1 MSQDQPEAIE
11 QTLRDASSVLGSDVA
26 GPPPIPL
33 TLEEP
38 RGTNGTTSQLTHAGP
53 ESAAPRPAAS
63 RPRGSRRSGPMNPES
78 SDLDATASRRTP
90 RAAVRRPPE
99 LRVALITLVLPL
111 YIAVGFAA
119 NFIGALHS
127 PKPHDVK
134 VAIVGTPS
142 ATTPLAHVLS
152 VKARGGLNVSQLT
165 TVAQAR
171 RLVADRKLAGGYV
184 PGQHPTAIVASAA
197 SASVANFVEATFREL
212 AAAQDRPLAVD
223 DVRPLP
229 PENSSG
235 TPNFFFIIICTL
247 GTFLT
252 VVALG
257 SLAPTLP
264 EPHRIA
270 IVAAA
275 SVLAPLIA
283 YLIGGPGYHTFSGDF
298 GTVMAMLG
306 MGALYA
312 FAVAAIT
319 RLLQLGLGLLG
330 ALVASLVFI
339 FLNFPSSGG
348 TVAPQL
354 MPGFWRFLN
363 HFWIGAAGLD
373 ANRSVLYFHG
383 GGVGTDVLKILAWIA
398 ASAALLA
405 IPIYLRTKRHKTTAT
420 AQTAYRA
427 GGSPAST

>member
-1 MSQDQPEAIE
+1 M
-11 QTLRDASSVLGSDVA
+11 T
-26 GPPPIPL
+26 
-33 TLEEP
+33 
-38 RGTNGTTSQLTHAGP
+38 
-53 ESAAPRPAAS
+53 
-63 RPRGSRRSGPMNPES
+63 PES
-78 SDLDATASRRTP
+78 SDFTAAGSRHTVPVARK
-90 RAAVRRPPE
+90 RPPE
-99 LRVALITLVLPL
+99 LRVALLTLVLPL
-111 YIAVGFAA
+111 YVSVGFAA

-127 PKPHDVK
+127 PKPHHVK
-134 VAIVGTPS
+134 VAIVGAPA
-142 ATTPLAHVLS
+142 ATTQVAHALS

-165 TVAQAR
+165 SVAQAR

-184 PGQHPTAIVASAA
+184 PGQHPAAIVASAA
-197 SASVANFVEATFREL
+197 SASLANFVEATFREV
-212 AAAQDRPLAVD
+212 AAEQERPLAVD

-235 TPNFFFIIICTL
+235 IPNFFFIIICTL

-257 SLAPTLP
+257 FLAPTLP

-298 GTVMAMLG
+298 GTIMAMLG

-312 FAVAAIT
+312 FGVAAIT
-319 RLLQLGLGLLG
+319 RLCQLGLGALG

-348 TVAPQL
+348 SVAPEL

-383 GGVGTDVLKILAWIA
+383 DGVGTDVLTILAWIA
-398 ASAALLA
+398 AWAALLEV
-405 IPIYLRTKRHKTTAT
+405 PIYLRTTRRETTAT
-420 AQTAYRA
+420 AALTAQTA
-427 GGSPAST
+427 

>member
-1 MSQDQPEAIE
+1 MSA
-11 QTLRDASSVLGSDVA
+11 
-26 GPPPIPL
+26 
-33 TLEEP
+33 EP
-38 RGTNGTTSQLTHAGP
+38 
-53 ESAAPRPAAS
+53 
-63 RPRGSRRSGPMNPES
+63 
-78 SDLDATASRRTP
+78 SDLDVVASRR
-90 RAAVRRPPE
+90 AVPVGKRRPSE

-111 YIAVGFAA
+111 YVSVGFAA

-127 PKPHDVK
+127 PQPHHVK
-134 VAIVGTPS
+134 VAVVGAPA
-142 ATTPLAHVLS
+142 ATTRLARGLS
-152 VKARGGLNVSQLT
+152 VKARGGLDVSQLR
-165 TVAQAR
+165 TVGQAR
-171 RLVADRKLAGGYV
+171 RLVADRDLAGGYV

-197 SASVANFVEATFREL
+197 SASLASFVEATFREL
-212 AAAQDRPLAVD
+212 AAAQDRPLAVE

-229 PENSSG
+229 AENSSG

-252 VVALG
+252 VLALG

-283 YLIGGPGYHTFSGDF
+283 YLIGGPGYHTFSGDL

-330 ALVASLVFI
+330 ALVASLLFI
-339 FLNFPSSGG
+339 FLNFPSTGG
-348 TVAPQL
+348 AVAPQL

-398 ASAALLA
+398 AWAALLA
-405 IPIYLRTKRHKTTAT
+405 IPIYLKTTRRKTTAT
-420 AQTAYRA
+420 TALSAQT
-427 GGSPAST
+427 G

>member
-1 MSQDQPEAIE
+1 MEA
-11 QTLRDASSVLGSDVA
+11 TLREV
-26 GPPPIPL
+26 
-33 TLEEP
+33 
-38 RGTNGTTSQLTHAGP
+38 
-53 ESAAPRPAAS
+53 
-63 RPRGSRRSGPMNPES
+63 
-78 SDLDATASRRTP
+78 
-90 RAAVRRPPE
+90 
-99 LRVALITLVLPL
+99 
-111 YIAVGFAA
+111 
-119 NFIGALHS
+119 
-127 PKPHDVK
+127 
-134 VAIVGTPS
+134 
-142 ATTPLAHVLS
+142 
-152 VKARGGLNVSQLT
+152 
-165 TVAQAR
+165 
-171 RLVADRKLAGGYV
+171 
-184 PGQHPTAIVASAA
+184 
-197 SASVANFVEATFREL
+197 

-223 DVRPLP
+223 DVGPLP
-229 PENSSG
+229 AENSSG
-235 TPNFFFIIICTL
+235 TPIFFIIIRTL
-247 GTFLT
+247 GTLLT

-257 SLAPTLP
+257 SLAPSLP
-264 EPHRIA
+264 ELHRIA

-319 RLLQLGLGLLG
+319 RLLQLGLGPLG

-348 TVAPQL
+348 SVAPQL

-398 ASAALLA
+398 AGAALLA
-405 IPIYLRTKRHKTTAT
+405 IPIYVRTTRRKTTAT
-420 AQTAYRA
+420 GALTAQTA
-427 GGSPAST
+427 S

>member
-1 MSQDQPEAIE
+1 VRHVADGRSWGQ
-11 QTLRDASSVLGSDVA
+11 SV
-26 GPPPIPL
+26 
-33 TLEEP
+33 
-38 RGTNGTTSQLTHAGP
+38 
-53 ESAAPRPAAS
+53 AAS
-63 RPRGSRRSGPMNPES
+63 TS
-78 SDLDATASRRTP
+78 L
-90 RAAVRRPPE
+90 
-99 LRVALITLVLPL
+99 
-111 YIAVGFAA
+111 
-119 NFIGALHS
+119 
-127 PKPHDVK
+127 
-134 VAIVGTPS
+134 
-142 ATTPLAHVLS
+142 
-152 VKARGGLNVSQLT
+152 
-165 TVAQAR
+165 
-171 RLVADRKLAGGYV
+171 
-184 PGQHPTAIVASAA
+184 
-197 SASVANFVEATFREL
+197 ANFVEATLREV

-223 DVRPLP
+223 DVGPLP
-229 PENSSG
+229 AENSSG
-235 TPNFFFIIICTL
+235 TPIFFIIIRTL
-247 GTFLT
+247 GTLLT

-257 SLAPTLP
+257 SLAPSLP
-264 EPHRIA
+264 ELHRIA

-319 RLLQLGLGLLG
+319 RLLQLGLGPLG

-348 TVAPQL
+348 SVAPQL

-398 ASAALLA
+398 AGAALLA
-405 IPIYLRTKRHKTTAT
+405 IPIYVRTTRRKTTAT
-420 AQTAYRA
+420 GALTAQTA
-427 GGSPAST
+427 S

>member
-1 MSQDQPEAIE
+1 MK
-11 QTLRDASSVLGSDVA
+11 T
-26 GPPPIPL
+26 
-33 TLEEP
+33 
-38 RGTNGTTSQLTHAGP
+38 
-53 ESAAPRPAAS
+53 
-63 RPRGSRRSGPMNPES
+63 ES
-78 SDLDATASRRTP
+78 SDLDTAPSQGTAP
-90 RAAVRRPPE
+90 TAKQRPSE
-99 LRVALITLVLPL
+99 LRVALLTLVLPL
-111 YIAVGFAA
+111 YVSVGFAA
-119 NFIGALHS
+119 NYIGALHS
-127 PKPHDVK
+127 PSPHDVK
-134 VAIVGTPS
+134 VAVVGAP
-142 ATTPLAHVLS
+142 AAAAPLAHALT
-152 VKARGGLNVSQLT
+152 VKARGGLNVSQLS

-197 SASVANFVEATFREL
+197 SPSLANFVEATFREI
-212 AAAQDRPLAVD
+212 AAMRDRPLAVD

-229 PENSSG
+229 ADNSSG

-264 EPHRIA
+264 EPQRIA

-283 YLIGGPGYHTFSGDF
+283 YLIGGAGYHTFSGDF

-312 FAVAAIT
+312 FAVACIT
-319 RLLQLGLGLLG
+319 RLLQLGLGRLG
-330 ALVASLVFI
+330 ALLASLVFI
-339 FLNFPSSGG
+339 FLNLPSSGG
-348 TVAPQL
+348 SVAPQL
-354 MPGFWRFLN
+354 MPGFWRFLS

-383 GGVGTDVLKILAWIA
+383 AGVATDVLKILAWVA
-398 ASAALLA
+398 AWAALLA
-405 IPIYLRTKRHKTTAT
+405 VPIFLRNRHRNSVKTA
-420 AQTAYRA
+420 ALAA
-427 GGSPAST
+427 EAS

>member
-1 MSQDQPEAIE
+1 MNTEPDRGAGSQGAK
-11 QTLRDASSVLGSDVA
+11 
-26 GPPPIPL
+26 
-33 TLEEP
+33 
-38 RGTNGTTSQLTHAGP
+38 
-53 ESAAPRPAAS
+53 PAAK
-63 RPRGSRRSGPMNPES
+63 
-78 SDLDATASRRTP
+78 
-90 RAAVRRPPE
+90 RRPSE
-99 LRVALITLVLPL
+99 LRVALMTLVLPL
-111 YIAVGFAA
+111 YVSVGFAA

-127 PKPHDVK
+127 PKPHGVK
-134 VAIVGTPS
+134 VAIVGAPP

-152 VKARGGLNVSQLT
+152 VKAHGGLDVSQLT

-184 PGQHPTAIVASAA
+184 PGQHPTVIVASAA
-197 SASVANFVEATFREL
+197 SASLANFAQATFREV
-212 AAAQDRPLAVD
+212 AAAHDRPLAVD

-235 TPNFFFIIICTL
+235 IPNFFFIIICTL

-257 SLAPTLP
+257 FLAPTLP

-319 RLLQLGLGLLG
+319 RLCQLGLGRLG

-348 TVAPQL
+348 SVAPQL
-354 MPGFWRFLN
+354 MPGFWRLLN

-383 GGVGTDVLKILAWIA
+383 GGVATDVLIILAWIA
-398 ASAALLA
+398 AWAALLA
-405 IPIYLRTKRHKTTAT
+405 IPIYVRTTRPKTTAT
-420 AQTAYRA
+420 VTAQTA
-427 GGSPAST
+427 